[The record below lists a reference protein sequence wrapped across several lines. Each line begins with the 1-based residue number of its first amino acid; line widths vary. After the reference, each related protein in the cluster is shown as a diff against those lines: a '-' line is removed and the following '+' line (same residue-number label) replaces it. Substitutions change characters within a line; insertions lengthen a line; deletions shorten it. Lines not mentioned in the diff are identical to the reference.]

1 MICQTCKVVVP
12 DDMHFCPV
20 CGHRIDLE
28 ANAAY
33 PLQESA
39 TEKPARIVNQAS
51 AETAETADSDPA
63 TTINEVMQPTNPP
76 RAAKNR
82 KRWLVPAGVVMAI
95 ALCACIA
102 LLTIHNGKQ
111 RRYNEGVTLLEQ
123 GRYAEAQTMFAELGG
138 FDDSAMMAEYSES
151 MADYSAAGALYDA
164 GDHRNAQ
171 SAFLA
176 LGDFRDA
183 PERAKDC
190 ENELAYQSA
199 DTSMQNGD
207 LEQAKEAFLALGEF
221 RDAPARAT
229 ECDRMIRTQEADE
242 LYAMGDF
249 VAALPL
255 YEALVDGGD
264 SVIAERL
271 LDCRNEIAYDTAQ
284 ALFAGGEYYEAY
296 VAFQEIIDFK
306 DAASRA
312 EDCIQPF
319 PGTGE
324 LYHNE
329 DYATRSC
336 SLTIRTP
343 EDESSRNYIKIYS
356 DSGDLVST
364 IAINSGDSAKVWLP
378 AGEYRIKN
386 AYSDGGWFGEEDL
399 FGDDGVYNVLKN
411 GSGDNELFQLQKNYA
426 YTLSLRTSGGS
437 GDDVDTESEDRN
449 AF

>member
-1 MICQTCKVVVP
+1 MICQTCKVIVP

-20 CGHRIDLE
+20 CGNRIDRKAE
-28 ANAAY
+28 APS

-39 TEKPARIVNQAS
+39 TEEPARIMSQAS
-51 AETAETADSDPA
+51 AETTETVVTDPA
-63 TTINEVMQPTNPP
+63 TTIRQGMEATNPP
-76 RAAKNR
+76 RAAKKR
-82 KRWLVPAGVVMAI
+82 KRWLIPAGVGMAV
-95 ALCACIA
+95 ALCACIV

-123 GRYAEAQTMFAELGG
+123 GRYAEAQALFTELED
-138 FDDSAMMAEYSES
+138 FDDSAMMADYSES
-151 MADYSAAGALYDA
+151 MADYAAAGALYDA
-164 GDHRNAQ
+164 GDYRNAQ

-183 PERAKDC
+183 PERAQDC

-199 DTSMQNGD
+199 DASMQSGD
-207 LEQAKEAFLALGEF
+207 WEQAKETFLSLGEF
-221 RDAPARAT
+221 RDAPARAE
-229 ECDRMIRTQEADE
+229 ECDRKIWTQEADE

-249 VAALPL
+249 AAALPL
-255 YEALVDGGD
+255 YEALEDGGD

-271 LDCRNEIAYDTAQ
+271 LDCRNEIAYDAAQ
-284 ALFAGGEYYEAY
+284 ALYAGGEYYEAY
-296 VAFQEIIDFK
+296 VAFQEIIDFR

-378 AGEYRIKN
+378 AGQYRMKN
-386 AYSDGGWFGEEDL
+386 AYSNGGWFGEEDL
-399 FGDDGVYNVLKN
+399 FGDDGVYNLLKN
-411 GSGDNELFQLQKNYA
+411 GSGDNDLFQLEKNYA